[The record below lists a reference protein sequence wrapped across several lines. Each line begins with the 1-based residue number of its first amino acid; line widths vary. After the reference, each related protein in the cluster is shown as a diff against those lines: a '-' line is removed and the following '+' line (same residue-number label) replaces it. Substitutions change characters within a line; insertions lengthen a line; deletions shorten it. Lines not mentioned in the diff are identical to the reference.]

1 MTTQLESTK
10 AINSLKSKAIKKG
23 GYSKFKDAILLAC
36 ANHKEMFG
44 TDLTPNHLLNC
55 GTEV

>member
-10 AINSLKSKAIKKG
+10 AINTLKLKAIKKG
-23 GYSKFKDAILLAC
+23 GYAKFKDAIILAC

-44 TDLTPNHLLNC
+44 VDLTPKHL
-55 GTEV
+55 V

>member
-10 AINSLKSKAIKKG
+10 SINSLKSKAIKKG
-23 GYSKFKDAILLAC
+23 GYAKYKDAILLAC

-44 TDLTPNHLLNC
+44 TDLTPKRLA
-55 GTEV
+55 